1 MSKLVSWHGGFMISR
16 RKFLAFGGVAAGV
29 ATVPPSLLAF
39 RATTAERLS
48 DPALPPS
55 LAQLKSR
62 KSEAIPITREE
73 RKERQEQARQL
84 MSENALDAIVLM
96 EGTSLRYFT
105 GIRWWGGERMFALA
119 LPVKGEAFYVCP
131 AFEEGRAHEQI
142 AGAPDGEH
150 PDVRTW
156 QEDESPYQRVAQG
169 LKERGIATG
178 RLGIEETVRF
188 FFADGIAK
196 AAPQATLISATPV
209 TAGCRRIK
217 STHELALMSLANQ
230 VTLAVYEAVYHA
242 LREGMTQHDVGE
254 LIAAAYGQ
262 MGFPGDASV
271 QVGEYSALPH
281 GSRTPQVIHEGSIVM
296 IDDGC
301 DVEGYQ
307 SDITRTFV
315 FGKAPEQVGDKM
327 RKVFDI
333 VHRAQAAALAAARP
347 GAECGS
353 VDAAARKV
361 ITDAGYGPDYKYFT
375 HRLGHGIGMDGHE
388 WPYLVRGNTT
398 KLAPNMTFSDEPG
411 IYIPGEFGIRLEDD
425 MHITENGAELFTPQS
440 PSLEDPFGKMR
451 PVSPAQLVQVFVAGC
466 DAVERRSGF
475 IVFHDV
481 VLDTRLLG
489 LRKDLFPVDDSAPDR
504 GHVLQRIPEILA
516 TRSGNGWKLLNVL
529 DVDQGESSRIAI
541 KVLQRVSTGDS
552 DPAQVELHLDQV
564 RVAVC
569 K

>member
-1 MSKLVSWHGGFMISR
+1 MISR
-16 RKFLAFGGVAAGV
+16 RRFLEVGGVAAGV
-29 ATVPPSLLAF
+29 AALPHPLLAF
-39 RATTAERLS
+39 GGTADEKPRDS
-48 DPALPPS
+48 SLPPS
-55 LAQLKSR
+55 LAHLKSR
-62 KSEAIPITREE
+62 KSEATPITLEE
-73 RKERQEQARQL
+73 RGERQEHARRL
-84 MSENALDAIVLM
+84 MSENALEAIVVM

-105 GIRWWGGERMFALA
+105 GIRWWGGERLFALV
-119 LPVKGEAFYVCP
+119 LPAKGAAFYVCP
-131 AFEEGRAHEQI
+131 AFEEGRAREQI
-142 AGAPDGEH
+142 ANAPDGQN

-156 QEDESPYQRVAQG
+156 QEDESPYERVAQG
-169 LKERGIATG
+169 LKERGLATAT
-178 RLGIEETVRF
+178 LGIEETVRF

-196 AAPQATLISATPV
+196 AAPQATLTSATAV

-217 STHELALMSLANQ
+217 SAHEIALMSLANQ

-281 GSRTPQVIHEGSIVM
+281 GSRTPQIIREGSIVM

-315 FGKAPEQVGDKM
+315 LGKASEQVGDKM

-333 VHRAQAAALAAARP
+333 VHRAQATALAAARP

-411 IYIPGEFGIRLEDD
+411 IYIRGEFGVRLEDD

-440 PSLEDPFGKMR
+440 PSLEDPFGK
-451 PVSPAQLVQVFVAGC
+451 A
-466 DAVERRSGF
+466 
-475 IVFHDV
+475 
-481 VLDTRLLG
+481 
-489 LRKDLFPVDDSAPDR
+489 
-504 GHVLQRIPEILA
+504 
-516 TRSGNGWKLLNVL
+516 
-529 DVDQGESSRIAI
+529 
-541 KVLQRVSTGDS
+541 
-552 DPAQVELHLDQV
+552 
-564 RVAVC
+564 
-569 K
+569 